1 MNFDVNELNELYE
14 KGYSLEDIVKMA
26 QDQVLAAENKRREEI
41 ERAKQEELQKAA
53 AAEIEELKQE
63 ARTYMINGLMCYC
76 EAYGLCDDY
85 GEEEYALMARMF
97 EDYLIAVEPLLPL
110 MFNNQISAEEAQEI
124 ANAKVDELKT
134 QATQNLAKE
143 ILGEEAEV
151 QALDADKFFE
161 ILAQKLGFEIVEE
174 EDEDEEE

>member
-1 MNFDVNELNELYE
+1 MNFDVDELNELYE

-53 AAEIEELKQE
+53 AAAEIEELKQE

-76 EAYGLCDDY
+76 EAYGLCDEY

-134 QATQNLAKE
+134 QAAQNLAKE
-143 ILGEEAEV
+143 ILGEEVEV
-151 QALDADKFFE
+151 QAWDEDKLFD
-161 ILAQKLGFEIVEE
+161 ILAQNLGLEIVEE
-174 EDEDEEE
+174 DEEEEE